1 MSSGITVFL
10 LSLLDDISDKK
21 VRRHSSNTGPQ
32 STNPGPRWEFL
43 LITAY

>member
-10 LSLLDDISDKK
+10 LSLSDDISDRK

-32 STNPGPRWEFL
+32 FTNPGPRQEFL
-43 LITAY
+43 LITAH